1 MKWDAIT
8 VLLLV
13 VAAFGI
19 GVAVVD
25 GTTAP
30 SAAAGGAA
38 LAAAAGVG
46 ILLRGA
52 LEGTPRAP
60 RHRIEAPRPAAPL
73 MVARLDRDAF
83 ARRGVYDSLA
93 SMSSRLLVRDRWAF
107 SVEDAERVCGAPPEK
122 FRAWVSQRLD
132 DLEEGT

>member
-8 VLLLV
+8 VALLV

-19 GVAVVD
+19 GLAVLD
-25 GTTAP
+25 GAVAP

-46 ILLRGA
+46 ILVRGA
-52 LEGTPRAP
+52 LEGTPRTP
-60 RHRIEAPRPAAPL
+60 RHRIEAPTPAAPL

-83 ARRGVYDSLA
+83 ARRGIYDSLA
-93 SMSSRLLVRDRWAF
+93 TMSSRLVVRDRWPF
-107 SVEDAERVCGAPPEK
+107 SAEDAERVCGAPPEK
-122 FRAWVSQRLD
+122 FRAWVSERLD
-132 DLEEGT
+132 ELEEGT